1 MSLGDYLVKNPEIV
15 NQKRVL
21 ELGAGTGLA
30 GIVAAQIGKCTS
42 KKNTRDTII
51 KGSYISEIAIEHK

>member
-1 MSLGDYLVKNPEIV
+1 MSLGDYLVKNPDTV

-30 GIVAAQIGKCTS
+30 GIVAAQIGKLALRRTNRFSNKRLMPCVQVV
-42 KKNTRDTII
+42 D
-51 KGSYISEIAIEHK
+51 YLY